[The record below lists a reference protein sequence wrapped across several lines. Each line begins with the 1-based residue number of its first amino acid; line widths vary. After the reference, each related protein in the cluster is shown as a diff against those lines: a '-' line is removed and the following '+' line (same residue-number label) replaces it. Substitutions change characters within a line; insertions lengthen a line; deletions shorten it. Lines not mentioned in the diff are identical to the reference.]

1 MEQTLNL
8 PFAFQGKETR
18 QPKKGQTHSS
28 IWCYPFVHFH
38 LFYAHYCLFI
48 LTSHPCAYLC
58 SYESISTFSS
68 QQSFGMTLSS
78 AICFVSSTDHRP
90 FITVT
95 LRMFYSAL
103 TESWECANSHIV
115 FVYVCLYSFVGVCEI
130 RVCVNSR
137 TFLDFIFLLNSEI
150 CSTLNSVLYDVHVY
164 CAAAA
169 SASAML
175 V

>member
-1 MEQTLNL
+1 MQSIIFRCHKTFASFWIFMTWTLHQLQPEHDLIKTSYGTNIKL
-8 PFAFQGKETR
+8 TVCFSR
-18 QPKKGQTHSS
+18 QRNSAAQKRPNTFIYMMLS
-28 IWCYPFVHFH
+28 IRSFP

-115 FVYVCLYSFVGVCEI
+115 FVYVCLSVFICGCVRNT
-130 RVCVNSR
+130 RVC
-137 TFLDFIFLLNSEI
+137 
-150 CSTLNSVLYDVHVY
+150 
-164 CAAAA
+164 
-169 SASAML
+169 
-175 V
+175 